1 MNPTIRKKIFVLYPE
16 QQKTRLET
24 FNIIDD
30 ERLLLRSLSMLSDNE
45 VHTIT
50 ELIWSQ
56 EEAINYSYEELRGKI
71 IKLFDF
77 ELPQDI
83 CLKGFL
89 NVIDQLRSNGYA
101 LPAFGYSVDQMIKE
115 SVIELRKIEPD
126 NIGLC
131 ISYGLPIDN
140 NTPVENNS
148 LKRKSNQSKSLE
160 TLLNKK

>member
-77 ELPQDI
+77 ELP
-83 CLKGFL
+83 
-89 NVIDQLRSNGYA
+89 
-101 LPAFGYSVDQMIKE
+101 
-115 SVIELRKIEPD
+115 
-126 NIGLC
+126 
-131 ISYGLPIDN
+131 
-140 NTPVENNS
+140 
-148 LKRKSNQSKSLE
+148 
-160 TLLNKK
+160 